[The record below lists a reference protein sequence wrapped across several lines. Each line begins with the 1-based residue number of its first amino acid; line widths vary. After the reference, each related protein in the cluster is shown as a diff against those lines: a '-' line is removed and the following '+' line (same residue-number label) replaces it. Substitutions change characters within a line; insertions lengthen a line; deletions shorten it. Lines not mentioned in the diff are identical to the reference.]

1 MFADYSF
8 FALLFLLASALA
20 PDAAHERAWVN
31 ASHPEQAI
39 TWTRE
44 GDGWAM
50 RVNGREL
57 GVFHLRGDAV
67 IHQTNGQAPER
78 YPVAELASPP
88 SPDARRVELRGS
100 FAPNTLEVRRED
112 DRLTLVDPGRE
123 LLRAPLILRAR

>member
-1 MFADYSF
+1 MLADYSF

-20 PDAAHERAWVN
+20 PDASHERAWVN
-31 ASHPEQAI
+31 ASHPEQEI
-39 TWTRE
+39 LWTRE

-57 GVFHLRGDAV
+57 GVFQRHGDAI
-67 IHQTNGQAPER
+67 IHQIDGRAPER
-78 YPVAELASPP
+78 FGVAELAGPTSA
-88 SPDARRVELRGS
+88 DARRIALRGS
-100 FAPNTLEVRRED
+100 FAPNTLDVRREG